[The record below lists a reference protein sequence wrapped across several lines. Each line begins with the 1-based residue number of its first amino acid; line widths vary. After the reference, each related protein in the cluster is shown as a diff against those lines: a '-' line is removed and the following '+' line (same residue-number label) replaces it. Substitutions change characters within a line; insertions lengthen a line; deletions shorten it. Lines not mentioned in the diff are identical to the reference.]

1 MTKNKYAFSVLLVLA
16 AAFGFFAAMVYQTGT
31 FLTITDAIQKWSL
44 WASFATCA
52 SALIAAG
59 AIWVAVWSY
68 RSQVEQSKITLAVQI
83 LMKLE
88 DDFDNPRMRAKR
100 TRAAKALQSQPNKGT
115 ADIDAILDFFEGVA
129 LYEQSGAIET
139 KFVWHGF
146 YLWFSYYYH
155 LTKIYRT
162 EVRQDD
168 SETWA
173 DLERLYQRTSSFE
186 GQNQPRSPTPAEQAE
201 FLRDEIALVD

>member
-1 MTKNKYAFSVLLVLA
+1 MTKNKYAFSVLLLLA

-100 TRAAKALQSQPNKGT
+100 ARAAKALRSQPREGT

-129 LYEQSGAIET
+129 LYERSDAIGAE
-139 KFVWHGF
+139 FVWHGF

-155 LTKIYRT
+155 LTTAYRT
-162 EVRQDD
+162 EVRKDD
-168 SETWA
+168 AKTWA
-173 DLERLYQRTSSFE
+173 DLDRLYTQTSFFE
-186 GQNQPRSPTPAEQAE
+186 GKNQPLTPTPAEQAE
-201 FLRDEIALVD
+201 FLSDEIALLD